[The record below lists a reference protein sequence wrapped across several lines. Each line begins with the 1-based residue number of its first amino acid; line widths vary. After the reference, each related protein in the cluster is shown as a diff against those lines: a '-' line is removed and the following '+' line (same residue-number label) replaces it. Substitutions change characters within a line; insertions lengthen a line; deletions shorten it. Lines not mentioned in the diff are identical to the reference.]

1 MVQIVQKTIDR
12 IKRALP
18 EVEHITMFYDDG
30 TVFQTTF
37 EQFEESVNIPKLG
50 DDLAGILS
58 SFRKLYEICN
68 YNFKKYNQLLFDTE
82 DVDILVLKLGE
93 NSNLALFF
101 RKSLAEGEIQINT
114 IQKYVNKIEKLIDI
128 GQMDLIE
135 RDIRR
140 KERELKHLYEHMD
153 EKLEKQKEL
162 QVLLGSFKPFTI
174 LIYDKNRNSIDCNTN
189 NENNWQVI

>member
-1 MVQIVQKTIDR
+1 MVQKTIDR
-12 IKRALP
+12 IRRALP
-18 EVEHITMFYDDG
+18 EVEHIAMFFDDG

-50 DDLAGILS
+50 DDLADILS
-58 SFRKLYEICN
+58 SFRKLYEVCN
-68 YNFKKYNQLLFDTE
+68 YDFKNYNQLLFDTE
-82 DVDILVLKLGE
+82 NVDVLIIKLGE

-101 RKSLAEGEIQINT
+101 RKTVVDGELQINT
-114 IQKYVNKIEKLIDI
+114 IQKYITKIEKLIDI

-140 KERELKHLYEHMD
+140 KDRDLKHLYEHMD

-162 QVLLGSFKPFTI
+162 QTLLGASKNDISDIERIELEI
-174 LIYDKNRNSIDCNTN
+174 L
-189 NENNWQVI
+189 